1 MQILVRAA
9 ISSSL
14 LRLNNNLPIGYST
27 FFCVLSYY
35 FFIFLARDIF
45 LRISDTRSSLFIYW
59 TFIFD
64 SFLQFHLSSPRPHN
78 IFRFKIK
85 KKSRHSTQ
93 VRGNATCYFSASLLM
108 ESAILNVRT
117 FQNKRSI
124 FRPKTSVALSACAFP
139 VLIIIVL
146 LLFIPY

>member
-35 FFIFLARDIF
+35 FFIFLARNIF
-45 LRISDTRSSLFIYW
+45 LGISDTRSSLFIYW

-64 SFLQFHLSSPRPHN
+64 SFLQFHLTSPRPHN
-78 IFRFKIK
+78 IFRFKI

-139 VLIIIVL
+139 ILIIIVL

>member
-1 MQILVRAA
+1 MRAA
-9 ISSSL
+9 ISGSL
-14 LRLNNNLPIGYST
+14 LWLNNRLPIGYST
-27 FFCVLSYY
+27 FFCVFSYY
-35 FFIFLARDIF
+35 FFIFLARDII

-85 KKSRHSTQ
+85 KSRHSTQ
-93 VRGNATCYFSASLLM
+93 VRGNTTCYFSASLLM

-139 VLIIIVL
+139 ILIIIVL

>member
-27 FFCVLSYY
+27 FFRVLSYY

-45 LRISDTRSSLFIYW
+45 LRISNTRSLLFIYW

-64 SFLQFHLSSPRPHN
+64 SFLQFHLTSSRPHN

-85 KKSRHSTQ
+85 KSRHSTQ
-93 VRGNATCYFSASLLM
+93 VRDNTTCYFSASLLM